1 MLWHYGT
8 IDHYVM
14 VYSQAQVCWCISK
27 KWGLQ
32 FKFFELK
39 ESGIQFSCHSY
50 DLKSVVSSCSSCQPR
65 HALSFSFDLSKICPP
80 PCVILCFETYLKGL
94 WWMMDFGDISWC
106 SQVVFIWLWV
116 FFFILFYPF
125 FFSLFLFFL
134 VVRRQWSFYWQII
147 PINSYFSRI
156 KEVQS
161 FVLRSRTTQHLFIF
175 KSFSKFST
183 SRIFQSQHLWIHF
196 LVSIPVQILL
206 LSIITDYTPFSAFFK
221 KISLLFCPKSL
232 TPIFCFL
239 THLDF
244 LALPLFPILHFLTHI
259 HFPNP

>member
-50 DLKSVVSSCSSCQPR
+50 DLKSVVSSCSSCQPC
-65 HALSFSFDLSKICPP
+65 HALSFSFDLSKFCPP

-106 SQVVFIWLWV
+106 RLCSQVVFIWLWV

-125 FFSLFLFFL
+125 FFLSLCLSSFFFSLFLFFL
-134 VVRRQWSFYWQII
+134 VVRRQWSFIG
-147 PINSYFSRI
+147 
-156 KEVQS
+156 K
-161 FVLRSRTTQHLFIF
+161 
-175 KSFSKFST
+175 
-183 SRIFQSQHLWIHF
+183 
-196 LVSIPVQILL
+196 
-206 LSIITDYTPFSAFFK
+206 
-221 KISLLFCPKSL
+221 
-232 TPIFCFL
+232 
-239 THLDF
+239 
-244 LALPLFPILHFLTHI
+244 LFPLIHILVG
-259 HFPNP
+259 